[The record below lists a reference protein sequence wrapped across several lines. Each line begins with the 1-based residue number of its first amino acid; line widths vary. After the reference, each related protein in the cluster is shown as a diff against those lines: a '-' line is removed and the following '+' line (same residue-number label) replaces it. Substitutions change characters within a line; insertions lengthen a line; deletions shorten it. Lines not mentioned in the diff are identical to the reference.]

1 MQMTSVFSTNK
12 IENVLNKEFSLLCQW
27 YLYSKLPFHF
37 GEDKNKFIL
46 FSKARG
52 LWKTDISFA
61 GHPIKQHETVEYQ
74 QFQGP
79 SKKKA
84 SKALKK
90 INATLK
96 SLYGQSRYLT
106 PAYKKYYKTR

>member
-74 QFQGP
+74 KFQGLQ
-79 SKKKA
+79 KKA

>member
-1 MQMTSVFSTNK
+1 MIFPSHYQKLATMQMASVFSTNK
-12 IENVLNKEFSLLCQW
+12 IENVLNKEFSLLYQW
-27 YLYSKLPFHF
+27 YLYCKLLFHF

-74 QFQGP
+74 KFQGP
-79 SKKKA
+79 SKKKLQ
-84 SKALKK
+84 K
-90 INATLK
+90 
-96 SLYGQSRYLT
+96 
-106 PAYKKYYKTR
+106 P